1 MIGEINMSK
10 LTLDY
15 IVNKVEDIKV
25 LPEIINKI
33 IALTD
38 DPDSTVHDIEK
49 VILQDQVLT
58 TKILRLAN
66 SAYYGYA
73 RKISTVSQA
82 TVLLGFQAIKGIA
95 LASTVRTYLTK
106 ELKGYSLEKNELWS
120 QSQTCAI
127 ISRFIAKT
135 IKYPNPE
142 EAYIAGLLRD
152 IGKTILN
159 QHMEREY
166 MEVLSKMEENNV
178 SFLEAEKEVLG
189 FGHAE
194 VGEKVAEK
202 WLLPKKLVEAIGYHH
217 NPEMATINPLLV
229 SIVHVA
235 DAITMMMGVGLGL
248 DGLSYGLSPMAL
260 DNLELD
266 ELEFQNIISQVADLI
281 KDEDSFLTA

>member
-1 MIGEINMSK
+1 MLILIGESDMTK
-10 LTLDY
+10 LTLEY
-15 IVNKVEDIKV
+15 IVNKVEDMKV

-38 DPDSTVHDIEK
+38 DPDSTVHDMEK

-95 LASTVRTYLTK
+95 LASTVRTYLTD

-127 ISRFIAKT
+127 VSRFIAKS
-135 IKYPNPE
+135 IKYYNPE

-159 QHMEREY
+159 QHMEKEY
-166 MEVLSKMEENNV
+166 MEVLLKMEEGNI
-178 SFLEAEKEVLG
+178 SFLDAEKEVLG

-194 VGEKVAEK
+194 IGEKIAEK
-202 WLLPKKLVEAIGYHH
+202 WSLPKDLVEAIGYHH
-217 NPEMATINPLLV
+217 TPELASINPLLV
-229 SIVHVA
+229 SIVHIA
-235 DAITMMMGVGLGL
+235 DAITMMMGVGIGL
-248 DGLSYGLSPMAL
+248 DGLSYSLSPIAI
-260 DNLELD
+260 DNLNLD
-266 ELEFQNIISQVADLI
+266 ELQFQTIISQVADLI
-281 KDEDSFLTA
+281 KDEDSF

>member
-1 MIGEINMSK
+1 MLILIGEINVTK
-10 LTLDY
+10 LTLEY
-15 IVNKVEDIKV
+15 IVNKVEDMKV

-33 IALTD
+33 IVLTD
-38 DPDSTVHDIEK
+38 DPDSTVHDMEE

-73 RKISTVSQA
+73 RKISTISQA

-95 LASTVRTYLTK
+95 LASTVRTYLMD
-106 ELKGYSLEKNELWS
+106 ELRGYSLEKNELWS

-127 ISRFIAKT
+127 VSRFIAKS
-135 IKYPNPE
+135 IKYYNPE

-159 QHMEREY
+159 QHMEKEY
-166 MEVLSKMEENNV
+166 MEVLLKMEEGNI
-178 SFLEAEKEVLG
+178 SFLDAEREVLG

-194 VGEKVAEK
+194 IGEKIAEK
-202 WLLPKKLVEAIGYHH
+202 WNLPKDLVEAIGYHH
-217 NPEMATINPLLV
+217 TPELANINPILV
-229 SIVHVA
+229 SIVHIA

-248 DGLSYGLSPMAL
+248 DGLSYSLSPIAI
-260 DNLELD
+260 DNLNLD
-266 ELEFQNIISQVADLI
+266 ELQFQTIISQVSDLI
-281 KDEDSFLTA
+281 KDEDSF

>member
-1 MIGEINMSK
+1 MDMTK
-10 LTLDY
+10 LTLEY
-15 IVNKVEDIKV
+15 IVSKVDDMKV

-33 IALTD
+33 ISLTD
-38 DPDSTVHDIEK
+38 DPDSTAQDMEK
-49 VILQDQVLT
+49 AILRDQVLT

-82 TVLLGFQAIKGIA
+82 TVLLGFQAIKSIA
-95 LASTVRTYLTK
+95 LASTVSQYLTS
-106 ELKGYSLEKNELWS
+106 ELKGYSLEKNELWT

-127 ISRFIAKT
+127 ISRYIAKQ

-159 QHMEREY
+159 QHMEKEY
-166 MEVLSKMEENNV
+166 SEVLAKIEKDNM
-178 SFLEAEKEVLG
+178 SFLEAEKEILG
-189 FGHAE
+189 FDHAE
-194 VGEKVAEK
+194 IGGKVAEK
-202 WLLPKKLVEAIGYHH
+202 WNLPKALVDSIGHH
-217 NPEMATINPLLV
+217 HTPENSNINQLLV

-248 DGLSYGLSPMAL
+248 DGLAYNLSPVAIDAL
-260 DNLELD
+260 GLTERDFE
-266 ELEFQNIISQVADLI
+266 NIISNVSDLVA
-281 KDEDSFLTA
+281 DEDSFSTK

>member
-1 MIGEINMSK
+1 MSK
-10 LTLDY
+10 LTLEY
-15 IVNKVEDIKV
+15 IVNKVDDMKV

-38 DPDSTVHDIEK
+38 DPDSTVQDMEK
-49 VILQDQVLT
+49 AILKDQVLT

-73 RKISTVSQA
+73 RKISTISQA

-95 LASTVRTYLTK
+95 LASTVRNYMTH
-106 ELKGYSLEKNELWS
+106 ELKGYSLEKNQLWQ

-159 QHMEREY
+159 EHMEREY
-166 MEVLSKMEENNV
+166 AEVLLKVEQEEIT
-178 SFLEAEKEVLG
+178 FLDGEREVLG
-189 FGHAE
+189 FDHAE
-194 VGEKVAEK
+194 IGEKVAEK
-202 WLLPKKLVEAIGYHH
+202 WNLPRALVDAIGHH
-217 NPEMATINPLLV
+217 HTPDLANINPVLV

-248 DGLSYGLSPMAL
+248 DGLTYNLSPTAIETL
-260 DNLELD
+260 QLD
-266 ELEFQNIISQVADLI
+266 EIQLQNIISQIADLI

>member
-1 MIGEINMSK
+1 MDMSK
-10 LTLDY
+10 LTLEY
-15 IVNKVEDIKV
+15 IVSKVDDMKV

-33 IALTD
+33 ISLTD
-38 DPDSTVHDIEK
+38 DPDSTAQDMEK
-49 VILQDQVLT
+49 AILRDQVLT

-82 TVLLGFQAIKGIA
+82 TVLLGFQAIKSIA
-95 LASTVRTYLTK
+95 LASTVSQYLTS
-106 ELKGYSLEKNELWS
+106 ELKGYSLEKNELWT

-127 ISRFIAKT
+127 ISRYIAKQ

-159 QHMEREY
+159 QHMEKEY
-166 MEVLSKMEENNV
+166 SEVLAKIEKDNI
-178 SFLEAEKEVLG
+178 SFLEAEKEILG
-189 FGHAE
+189 FDHAE
-194 VGEKVAEK
+194 IGGKVAEK
-202 WLLPKKLVEAIGYHH
+202 WNLPKALVDSIGHH
-217 NPEMATINPLLV
+217 HTPENSNINQLLV

-248 DGLSYGLSPMAL
+248 DGLAYNLSPVAIDTL
-260 DNLELD
+260 GLTQRDFE
-266 ELEFQNIISQVADLI
+266 NIISNVSDLVA
-281 KDEDSFLTA
+281 DEDSFSTK

>member
-1 MIGEINMSK
+1 MTK
-10 LTLDY
+10 LTLEY
-15 IVNKVEDIKV
+15 IVNKVEDMKV

-33 IALTD
+33 IVLTD
-38 DPDSTVHDIEK
+38 DPDSTVHDMEE

-73 RKISTVSQA
+73 RKISTISQA

-95 LASTVRTYLTK
+95 LASTVRTYLTN
-106 ELKGYSLEKNELWS
+106 ELRGYSLEKNELWS

-127 ISRFIAKT
+127 VSRFIAKS
-135 IKYPNPE
+135 IKYYNPE

-159 QHMEREY
+159 QHMEKEY
-166 MEVLSKMEENNV
+166 MEVLLKMEKDNI
-178 SFLEAEKEVLG
+178 SFLDAEKEVLG

-194 VGEKVAEK
+194 IGEKIAEK
-202 WLLPKKLVEAIGYHH
+202 WNLPKDLVEAIGYHH
-217 NPEMATINPLLV
+217 TPELAIINPLLV
-229 SIVHVA
+229 SIVHIA

-248 DGLSYGLSPMAL
+248 DGLSYSLSPIAI
-260 DNLELD
+260 DNLNLD
-266 ELEFQNIISQVADLI
+266 ELQFQTIISQVSDLI
-281 KDEDSFLTA
+281 KDEDSF